1 MLEREWR
8 GWMAMGGLDTPKNPD
23 SVFLGF
29 CRKWYDGARTQAIDV
44 AVGEGTETAIA
55 RKPP

>member
-1 MLEREWR
+1 
-8 GWMAMGGLDTPKNPD
+8 MARVDGNGGLDTPKNPD
-23 SVFLGF
+23 SAFLGF